1 MKVMLKQL
9 FTGADNQTQDLG
21 RWLAALTGVS
31 GIFFQGYVVIVHQ
44 AAFSMQEFGVGAG
57 ALAVGVGAMLKL
69 KEDTEPPHAPTA

>member
-31 GIFFQGYVVIVHQ
+31 GIFFQGYVVIIHH
-44 AAFSMQEFGVGAG
+44 ATFSMQEFGVGAG

-69 KEDTEPPHAPTA
+69 KEDTEPKDANPS